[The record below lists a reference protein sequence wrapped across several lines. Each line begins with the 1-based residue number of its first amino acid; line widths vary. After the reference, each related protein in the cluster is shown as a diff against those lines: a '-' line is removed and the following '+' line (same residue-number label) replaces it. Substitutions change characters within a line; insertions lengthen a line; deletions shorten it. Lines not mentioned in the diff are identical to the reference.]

1 MAKWHHNGINVTII
15 ITEVARYSQPKQM
28 ESKKIFPK
36 KVASFCC
43 LLIVFIFNSR
53 SFSQIIYTD
62 IPDATPNATYPLDL
76 NNDTIVDFLIQ
87 FDLGDKVMCK
97 PQNNNAYSGN
107 FVGGEPLPWA
117 LSASMSICDTLAT
130 WYDSDNPGTMAW
142 GTSIGYWVGE
152 TNKYLAL
159 KLFVGTNT
167 YYGWARFDLP
177 ATSTSFTIKD
187 YAFESTPNTCI
198 QSGQTIIGI
207 NENLNKNI
215 FSIFPNPFISSTT
228 IQANGNL
235 KNATLTIYNLYGQTL
250 KQLNNISGLA
260 VSLFRDNLPS
270 GLYFIRLTEEN
281 RIIAV
286 EKLIITD

>member
-1 MAKWHHNGINVTII
+1 
-15 ITEVARYSQPKQM
+15 M
-28 ESKKIFPK
+28 ESKKIFLK
-36 KVASFCC
+36 KVAPFCC

-53 SFSQIIYTD
+53 LFSQIIYTD

-97 PQNNNAYSGN
+97 PQNTNAYSGD
-107 FVGGEPLPWA
+107 FVGGVHLPWA
-117 LSASMSICDTLAT
+117 LSEFYSICDTLAT
-130 WYDSDNPGTMAW
+130 WFDSNNPGTMAW

-187 YAFESTPNTCI
+187 YAYESTPNTCI

-228 IQANGNL
+228 IQANGIL

-250 KQLNNISGLA
+250 KQLNNISGPT
-260 VSLFRDNLPS
+260 VSLSRDNLPS

-281 RIIAV
+281 KIIAV

>member
-1 MAKWHHNGINVTII
+1 MKTKSIFLKKMA
-15 ITEVARYSQPKQM
+15 SL
-28 ESKKIFPK
+28 
-36 KVASFCC
+36 CC
-43 LLIVFIFNSR
+43 LLTLFVFSISLY
-53 SFSQIIYTD
+53 SQIIYTD
-62 IPDATPNATYPLDL
+62 IPDATPNVTYPLDL

-107 FVGGEPLPWA
+107 FASGLHLPWA
-117 LSASMSICDTLAT
+117 LSASNSICDSLAT
-130 WYDSDNPGTMAW
+130 WYDSNNPGTMAW

-159 KLFVGTNT
+159 KLIVGSNT
-167 YYGWARFDLP
+167 YYGWARIDLL

-187 YAFESTPNTCI
+187 YAYESTPNACI
-198 QSGQTIIGI
+198 QSGQTILGT
-207 NENLNKNI
+207 NENSNKNI

-228 IQANGNL
+228 IQTIGSL
-235 KNATLTIYNLYGQTL
+235 KNATLIIYNSYGQTL
-250 KQLNNISGLA
+250 KQVKNISGQT
-260 VSLFRDNLPS
+260 VSLSRDKLPS

-281 RIIAV
+281 KIIAV